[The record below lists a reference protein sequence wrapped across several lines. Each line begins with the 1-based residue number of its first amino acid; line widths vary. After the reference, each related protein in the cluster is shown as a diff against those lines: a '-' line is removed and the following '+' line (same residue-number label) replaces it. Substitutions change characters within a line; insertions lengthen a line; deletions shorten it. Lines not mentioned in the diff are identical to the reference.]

1 MKEFSLTLPV
11 QERQLIINA
20 IWEMPL
26 KSYLTIHQ
34 KIVDADA
41 KSVSS
46 EFVTVDSEDFSNDS
60 SQTSKE

>member
-26 KSYLTIHQ
+26 KNYLTIHQ

-41 KSVSS
+41 ESVSP
-46 EFVTVDSEDFSNDS
+46 EFVTVDPEDFSDDS

>member
-26 KSYLTIHQ
+26 KSYLAIHQ

-41 KSVSS
+41 RSISPD
-46 EFVTVDSEDFSNDS
+46 VTLVDSKDLWDDS